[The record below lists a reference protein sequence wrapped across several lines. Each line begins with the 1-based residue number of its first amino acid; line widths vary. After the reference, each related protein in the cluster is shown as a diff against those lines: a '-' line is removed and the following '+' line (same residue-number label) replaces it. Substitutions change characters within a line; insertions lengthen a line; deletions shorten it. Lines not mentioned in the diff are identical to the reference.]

1 MNATERRAARKG
13 PAKEPSILPCNFRS
27 AGRLSNESGRTLTT
41 LHELLA
47 RNLSNSL
54 DVYFG
59 TGLEVRLIDL
69 EQLTMDD
76 FRTRCASAGY
86 MMPCS
91 TRPSSATI
99 LIEMD
104 SALMFT
110 AIDLLLGG
118 TGGDQGIVA
127 RDLTE
132 IDEEIL
138 EDVCGVIA
146 AQVERVWQPIGV
158 TLTPQKCVKPNL
170 AYRSFPSTE
179 KVHRIRFE
187 VNAAGLTGLLHLAL
201 PASLSSHIVRNVR
214 VDQVGAKSGARW
226 RPTETLEERMLNCDV
241 SLSGELPDLTV
252 SVRDLAR
259 IEVGSVLTLSAPVSA
274 PGWLKLEGR
283 AYYEAVPVGQ
293 GTRKAMQLIKAKHMS
308 ASELAGKEDETYGDS

>member
-1 MNATERRAARKG
+1 
-13 PAKEPSILPCNFRS
+13 LS
-27 AGRLSNESGRTLTT
+27 A

-47 RNLSNSL
+47 RNLTNSL

-59 TGLEVRLIDL
+59 TGLDVRLIDL
-69 EQLTMDD
+69 EQLAMED
-76 FRTRCASAGY
+76 FRARCAAAGY
-86 MMPCS
+86 IMPCATS
-91 TRPSSATI
+91 PSSATI
-99 LIEMD
+99 LLEMD
-104 SALMFT
+104 NAMMFT

-118 TGGDQGIVA
+118 TGGDHGVS

-146 AQVERVWQPIGV
+146 AQIERVWQPMGV
-158 TLTPQKCVKPNL
+158 GLTPQKCVKPNL
-170 AYRSFPSTE
+170 AYRSFPPTE

-187 VNAAGLTGLLHLAL
+187 VSVAGVSGALHLTL

-214 VDQVGAKSGARW
+214 VDQVGTKSGSRW
-226 RPTETLEERMLNCDV
+226 HPRETLEQRMLNCEV
-241 SLSGELPDLTV
+241 LLSGELPDLMV

-283 AYYEAVPVGQ
+283 AFYEAAPVGQ
-293 GTRKAMQLIKAKHMS
+293 GTNKAMQLLKPKHVS
-308 ASELAGKEDETYGDS
+308 ATELMGNEDDNDGNA

>member
-1 MNATERRAARKG
+1 MSGTEAGVNKKKAAS
-13 PAKEPSILPCNFRS
+13 EPSILPCNFRS
-27 AGRLSNESGRTLTT
+27 AGRLSNESGRTLSA

-47 RNLSNSL
+47 RNLANSL

-86 MMPCS
+86 MMPCV

-99 LIEMD
+99 LLEMD

-138 EDVCGVIA
+138 EDMCAVIA
-146 AQVERVWQPIGV
+146 TQVERVWQPVGV
-158 TLTPQKCVKPNL
+158 LLTPQKCIRPNL
-170 AYRSFPSTE
+170 AYRSFPSNE

-187 VNAAGLTGLLHLAL
+187 VSAAGVTGALHLTL

-214 VDQVGAKSGARW
+214 VDQVGTKSGSRW
-226 RPTETLEERMLNCDV
+226 HPTESLEQRMLRCEV
-241 SLSGELPDLTV
+241 MLSGELPDLTV

-259 IEVGSVLTLSAPVSA
+259 IEVGTVLTLSAPVAA

-283 AYYEAVPVGQ
+283 AYYEATPVGQ
-293 GTRKAMQLIKAKHMS
+293 GNKKAMQLLGAMHTESSS
-308 ASELAGKEDETYGDS
+308 AVEDEENNHGKS

>member
-1 MNATERRAARKG
+1 MSGTEVQPTRKG
-13 PAKEPSILPCNFRS
+13 LKKEPSILPCNFRS
-27 AGRLSNESGRTLTT
+27 AGRLSNESGRTLST

-47 RNLSNSL
+47 RNLTNSL

-69 EQLTMDD
+69 EQLTMED
-76 FRTRCASAGY
+76 FRARCASAGY
-86 MMPCS
+86 MMPCL

-99 LIEMD
+99 LLEMD
-104 SALMFT
+104 NAMMFT

-118 TGGDQGIVA
+118 TGGDQGIA

-138 EDVCGVIA
+138 DDVCGVIA
-146 AQVERVWQPIGV
+146 AQIERVWQPMGV
-158 TLTPQKCVKPNL
+158 GLTPQKCVKPNL
-170 AYRSFPSTE
+170 AYRSFPPTE

-187 VNAAGLTGLLHLAL
+187 VSVAETTGTLHLAL
-201 PASLSSHIVRNVR
+201 PASLSSYIVRNVR
-214 VDQVGAKSGARW
+214 VDQVGAKGNSRW
-226 RPTETLEERMLNCDV
+226 HPKETLEQRMLNCQV
-241 SLSGELPDLTV
+241 QLSGELPDLSV

-259 IEVGSVLTLSAPVSA
+259 IEVGSVLTLSAPVA
-274 PGWLKLEGR
+274 EPGWLKLEGR

-293 GTRKAMQLIKAKHMS
+293 GSNKAMQLLKAKYVN
-308 ASELAGKEDETYGDS
+308 ASELSGDKENPLAES

>member
-1 MNATERRAARKG
+1 MNTMEGRAPKKG
-13 PAKEPSILPCNFRS
+13 LTKEPSIQPCNFRS
-27 AGRLSNESGRTLTT
+27 AGRLSNESGRTLST

-47 RNLSNSL
+47 RNLMNSL

-69 EQLTMDD
+69 EQLTMED
-76 FRTRCASAGY
+76 FRGRCAVAGY
-86 MMPCS
+86 IMPCL

-99 LIEMD
+99 LLEMD
-104 SALMFT
+104 NALMFT

-118 TGGDQGIVA
+118 TGGEQGA
-127 RDLTE
+127 SRDLTE

-146 AQVERVWQPIGV
+146 AQIERVWQPMGV
-158 TLTPQKCVKPNL
+158 SLTPQKCVKPNL
-170 AYRSFPSTE
+170 AYRSFPSTD

-187 VNAAGLTGLLHLAL
+187 ISVAGTSGTLHLAL

-214 VDQVGAKSGARW
+214 VDQVGAKSTSRW
-226 RPTETLEERMLNCDV
+226 HPNETLEQRMLNCEV
-241 SLSGELPDLTV
+241 KLSGELPDLTV

-259 IEVGSVLTLSAPVSA
+259 IEVGSVLTLSAPVA
-274 PGWLKLEGR
+274 DPGWLKLEGR
-283 AYYEAVPVGQ
+283 SYYEAVPVGQ
-293 GTRKAMQLIKAKHMS
+293 GSNKAMQLLKPKFLS
-308 ASELAGKEDETYGDS
+308 ATELMGNEEDKNANA